1 MSYRI
6 DTCIRQTLL
15 TLQVMHMKRK
25 IKRIYES
32 VQDDDGLRVLI
43 DRLWP
48 RGVSKAKAQLDE
60 WMKNVAPSPEL
71 RTQFNHKPER
81 FAAFAQAYR
90 RELSEDAEKQQAVR
104 QLLDW
109 NRTQNVTLLYAAKD
123 PDCNHARVL
132 LHYLDEKEAP
142 EQS

>member
-1 MSYRI
+1 
-6 DTCIRQTLL
+6 
-15 TLQVMHMKRK
+15 MKRK

-81 FAAFAQAYR
+81 FAALRKHTGANCLRMR
-90 RELSEDAEKQQAVR
+90 RNSRPCASCL
-104 QLLDW
+104 
-109 NRTQNVTLLYAAKD
+109 TGT
-123 PDCNHARVL
+123 AR
-132 LHYLDEKEAP
+132 KM
-142 EQS
+142 